1 MARMIN
7 IEVDTNLNYCRI
19 TDFDKVTNE
28 IYHDYYGA
36 LGWGFS
42 YQRKNSLLPLTD
54 TKASIRF
61 ETPIGRTMF
70 FKIDQLDFFN
80 VDGIPQVQADLDAL
94 VTNLSQYIFV
104 S

>member
-19 TDFDKVTNE
+19 TDFDTVTNE
-28 IYHDYYGA
+28 VYHDYYGA

-42 YQRKNSLLPLTD
+42 YQRANSALPLTD
-54 TKASIRF
+54 VDAEIRF

-70 FKIDQLDFFN
+70 FKIAQLDSFY
-80 VDGIPQVQADLDAL
+80 VDGAIQVSADLDAL

>member
-1 MARMIN
+1 MARMIQ

-19 TDFDKVTNE
+19 TDLDNVSNE
-28 IYHDYYGA
+28 IYHEYYGA

-42 YQRKNSLLPLTD
+42 YQRKNSTSPLTD

-70 FKIDQLDFFN
+70 FKIDQLDSFT
-80 VDGIPQVQADLDAL
+80 VDGTPQVQANFDAL
-94 VTNLSQYIFV
+94 VTNLNQYIFV
-104 S
+104 